1 MQDAWGP
8 QDCED
13 TFEGVS
19 FTKGYLTITFSQTKD
34 ISVEVQDSCP
44 DFPFIYAIPSQVEN
58 PEAL

>member
-19 FTKGYLTITFSQTKD
+19 FTKAYLTITFSQTKD
-34 ISVEVQDSCP
+34 IRVEV
-44 DFPFIYAIPSQVEN
+44 
-58 PEAL
+58 